1 MINIQKQL
9 EHERLAVRPN
19 ELNIDALS
27 KMDEFG
33 RLSLEEFCETGRFID
48 RTTFAQDNPSIRLH
62 PECVDVVVYLC
73 GFFIQSI
80 KGGAYMVEMRED
92 NNEAD
97 EIDRWVFTN
106 ESLDSVEK
114 VLWNS
119 RANKFFNG

>member
-27 KMDEFG
+27 KMDKFG
-33 RLSLEEFCETGRFID
+33 RLSLEEFRETGRFID

-73 GFFIQSI
+73 GFYIQSLKDVFLI
-80 KGGAYMVEMRED
+80 IMEETA
-92 NNEAD
+92 NESD
-97 EIDRWVFTN
+97 EIDRWTFSD
-106 ESLDSVEK
+106 ESLDDVEK
-114 VLWNS
+114 VLWNN